1 MMTTFKTISPGLSLT
16 VITGLA
22 ALFLSEH
29 YHAPAMLFALLLGIA
44 MSFTYQDTKCKAGI
58 EFAACSV
65 LRIGVALLGLR
76 IAFSDLVSLGWQ
88 TIALLAS
95 AIISTILIG
104 LVLAK
109 LLGLKKSFGAL
120 TGGSVAICGASAAMA
135 ITAILPDH
143 KNKER
148 DTLLTVIGVTSLS
161 TIAMVVYPI
170 VATYLGF
177 DNEQAGLFLGGT
189 IHDVAQV
196 VGAGYSISE
205 DTGDISTLVKLVRVS
220 MLMPVVMVM
229 LFIIKR
235 HNQSISSDVK
245 AAKVPLFLIAFVAL
259 MIINSCFNV
268 PTIIIETS
276 TEVSRFALVTAIAAI
291 GMKSNLAKLTS
302 VGIKPIIMMII
313 ETVWIAVFILTYI
326 YLHSL

>member
-1 MMTTFKTISPGLSLT
+1 MMMAFKEKIPGISIA

-29 YHAPAMLFALLLGIA
+29 YNAPAMLFALLLGIA
-44 MSFTYQDTKCKAGI
+44 MSFTYQETKCKEGI
-58 EFAACSV
+58 DFTASTV

-76 IAFSDLVSLGWQ
+76 IALSDLLSLGWQ
-88 TIALLAS
+88 TIALLAI
-95 AIISTILIG
+95 AIFTTILLGIF
-104 LVLAK
+104 LAK
-109 LLGLKKSFGAL
+109 LFGMKKSFGAL

-135 ITAILPDH
+135 ITAILPEH

-170 VATYLGF
+170 LASYF
-177 DNEQAGLFLGGT
+177 DFNDAQAGLFLGGT

-205 DTGDISTLVKLVRVS
+205 STGDLSTLVKLVRVS

-229 LFIIKR
+229 LFFIKR
-235 HNQSISSDVK
+235 ATQSSTVD
-245 AAKVPLFLIAFVAL
+245 AKSAKIPMFLIVFVLL
-259 MIINSCFNV
+259 MLVNSF
-268 PTIIIETS
+268 IEIPVVVTQIS
-276 TEVSRFALVTAIAAI
+276 TDISRFALVIAIAAI
-291 GMKSNLAKLTS
+291 GMKSNLAKLMS
-302 VGIKPIIMMII
+302 VGVMPIILMLI
-313 ETVWIAVFILTYI
+313 ETVWIAIFILLVI
-326 YLHSL
+326 YFRM